1 MSPQPVPLD
10 INDIISRKKMY
21 GIIYGRPGI
30 HFRELERETGFASGT
45 VQYHL
50 GEMVR
55 SGLLTEVK
63 EGHYTRYYIAQ
74 MPLSPQDKKL
84 MSALRREL
92 PRGMILFILEHPG
105 CENREI
111 ARRFVVSAPTITYH
125 LKRLL
130 AAGVVKAEGDTRMQR
145 YSLVDRTRAV
155 EVMLAYRKSFV
166 DSMIDAFLDGWLK

>member
-1 MSPQPVPLD
+1 
-10 INDIISRKKMY
+10 
-21 GIIYGRPGI
+21 
-30 HFRELERETGFASGT
+30 
-45 VQYHL
+45 
-50 GEMVR
+50 
-55 SGLLTEVK
+55 
-63 EGHYTRYYIAQ
+63 
-74 MPLSPQDKKL
+74 
-84 MSALRREL
+84 
-92 PRGMILFILEHPG
+92 MILFILEHPG